1 MGNDYRASHN
11 INTTLIMI
19 TTKTQKVA
27 LARESVPICNKR
39 KRYGAGKA
47 ETRFRTSRVCA

>member
-1 MGNDYRASHN
+1 MGNDYRASHK

-39 KRYGAGKA
+39 KRYGARKA
-47 ETRFRTSRVCA
+47 ETRFRASRMCA